1 MYKLSAVTKNY
12 QKGRGTVVALRG
24 VDLVVSGGEWLAVQG
39 PTGHGKSTLLQIL
52 GGLDRPS
59 SGIVEFDGRDLAQLR
74 EAEVTKVRAQSI
86 GFVFQTFN
94 LIPTLS
100 AQENVET
107 ALVPLR
113 VSPDTRRQ
121 RAVIALEAVGLGDRL
136 RHLPGELSGGQQ
148 QRVAIAR
155 ALVKEPKVLLADEP
169 TGNLDEDTRDE
180 IIGLLET
187 MWRER
192 GLTMVLVTHDS
203 TIARRAQR
211 IAVMKNGRLGFRRPR
226 QALATRSGAA
236 RSQAAPAERSGLE
249 APDLPDLRPSDLSEV
264 ESSEHLDLE
273 DREFSEFADFKG
285 TEDPDFEDSEHS
297 GFEDSEHA
305 GFEDSEDPGFEDSE
319 HSGFEDSEHTGF
331 ENSEHP
337 GFEDSG
343 RPDLQSSGP
352 SPADTSPSR

>member
-12 QKGRGTVVALRG
+12 RKGRSVIAALRG
-24 VDLVVSGGEWLAVQG
+24 VDLVIEDGEWLAVQG

-74 EAEVTKVRAQSI
+74 ETEVTRIRAAFI

-94 LIPTLS
+94 LVPTLS
-100 AQENVET
+100 AQENVEA

-113 VSPDTRRQ
+113 VSPAARRQ
-121 RAVIALEAVGLGDRL
+121 RAAMALDRVGLGDRL

-180 IIGLLET
+180 IIGLLEA

-203 TIARRAQR
+203 GIARRAQR
-211 IAVMKNGRLGFRRPR
+211 IGVLKNGRLAFGPP
-226 QALATRSGAA
+226 Q
-236 RSQAAPAERSGLE
+236 
-249 APDLPDLRPSDLSEV
+249 PSLS
-264 ESSEHLDLE
+264 DLE
-273 DREFSEFADFKG
+273 DSA
-285 TEDPDFEDSEHS
+285 
-297 GFEDSEHA
+297 A
-305 GFEDSEDPGFEDSE
+305 G
-319 HSGFEDSEHTGF
+319 HI
-331 ENSEHP
+331 
-337 GFEDSG
+337 
-343 RPDLQSSGP
+343 
-352 SPADTSPSR
+352 TSD